1 MTKTVCLVD
10 GSGYIFRAFY
20 GIPNLTSPD
29 GIPVNA
35 VYGFTNMFLRLTQ
48 NIPCDY
54 SLVLFDAKRQ
64 NFRNDFFPEYKGT
77 RKEIPKELIPQF
89 PIIREAVKALNLN
102 QLEMEGYEADDLIAT
117 YADQALNKGY
127 EVVVVSADKDLMQL
141 IRPGVRFY
149 DPMKDKFFTPEDVKE
164 KFGVY
169 PDKVVDV
176 QALAG
181 DSIDNVPGVPGI
193 GLKTAAQLVNEFGS
207 LQEVL
212 DRAGEI
218 KQNKRRETLL
228 ENRENA
234 LISLQLVTL
243 KKDVPVEKEIEA
255 YACHKPVFEE
265 IEKFVDLYG
274 FVSLKPRLQRWAEVR
289 CNSLPDEENQDL
301 NTVFKE
307 VEKHYELVQDEQ
319 SLKRWA
325 DMIKNK
331 GAFAFDTETT
341 GIDPTFDKIVGF
353 SMAVE
358 EGVACYVPL
367 THKPQNRDLFALESD
382 EIKQLD
388 FATVAKHLA
397 PIMTD
402 KSILKI
408 GQNIKFDMHFFAQ
421 VIGEDK
427 EIFPIEDTAVL
438 SYDLD
443 SSEHG
448 HGMDELAEK
457 FLSYKTIHYEDV
469 CGTGKDKI
477 TFDYV
482 PLDKALDYA
491 AEDADITLRLYNVL
505 KPRLI
510 KEKKIAVYENYD
522 RPLIAILQKME
533 KQGVM
538 VDKQKLMNLSQD
550 FDKKLKEYEQE
561 IYQLAGEEFNIGSP
575 KQIGEI
581 LFGKLGAKGKKTA
594 TGAWQ
599 TGADVLE
606 NLAAEGNLLAA
617 KILDWRGFSKLK
629 STYTDALLNLLDKD
643 SRLHTTF
650 SQTVV
655 NTGRLASSNPNL
667 QNIPIRSDEGKK
679 IRECFIAK
687 EGCKIIASDYSQVEL
702 RLLASVADVKGLK
715 HAFEQGIDIH
725 AATAAKVFGVP
736 YEEVD
741 SNMRRHAKAINFGI
755 VYGISQ
761 YGLAK
766 QIDVSNEEAKKYIDA
781 YFAQMPEIKKY
792 MEQTT
797 MFAHQYGY
805 VMTPFGRKCSIM
817 GINDKNK
824 RIVANAE
831 RAAINAPIQ
840 GGAADIIKRAMI
852 AVQREL
858 EEGGYKTKMLLQVH
872 DELVFEAPLD
882 EVEKA
887 AAMIKKTM
895 EGVVDLAVPFVAEVG
910 IGDDW
915 TQAH

>member
-20 GIPNLTSPD
+20 GIPNLTAPD
-29 GIPVNA
+29 GTPVNA

-54 SLVLFDAKRQ
+54 SLVLFDAKRK
-64 NFRNDFFPEYKGT
+64 NFRNDFFPDYKGT
-77 RKEIPKELIPQF
+77 RKEIPEELIPQF

-149 DPMKDKFFTPEDVKE
+149 DPMKDKFFSPEDVKE

-228 ENRENA
+228 ENKENA

-243 KKDVPVEKEIEA
+243 KKDVPVEKQIEA
-255 YACHKPVFEE
+255 YACHKPVFED

-319 SLKRWA
+319 GLKRWA
-325 DMIKNK
+325 DTIRNK
-331 GAFAFDTETT
+331 GVFAFDTETT
-341 GIDPTFDKIVGF
+341 GINPTFDKIVGF

-367 THKPQNRDLFALESD
+367 KHKSQNRDLFASESY

-388 FATVAKHLA
+388 FATVAKYLS

-408 GQNIKFDMHFFAQ
+408 GHNIKFDMHFFAQ
-421 VIGEDK
+421 VIGEEN

-491 AEDADITLRLYNVL
+491 AEDADITLRLYHVL
-505 KPRLI
+505 KPRLV

-538 VDKQKLMNLSQD
+538 VDKQKLMNLSQE

-561 IYQLAGEEFNIGSP
+561 IYKLAGEEFNIGSP

-629 STYTDALLNLLDKD
+629 STYTDALINLLDKD

-650 SQTVV
+650 NQTVV

-667 QNIPIRSDEGKK
+667 QNIPIRSEEGKK

-725 AATAAKVFGVP
+725 AATASKVFGVP
-736 YEEVD
+736 YDEVD
-741 SNMRRHAKAINFGI
+741 ANMRRHAKAINFGI

-766 QIDVSNEEAKKYIDA
+766 QIDVSNEEAKRYIDA

-805 VMTPFGRKCSIM
+805 VLTPFGRKCSIM

-895 EGVVDLAVPFVAEVG
+895 ESVVDLAVPFVAEVG